1 MARELN
7 EGVNV
12 QDSLPFTLE
21 NGTTVDLRQD
31 TLFLMSGDGTENFS
45 VRLRS
50 DGTASI
56 CLPDMTFIDFP
67 LNDLSAEETIEVLSS
82 MEETL
87 KTAIAETIL
96 EDREKAVHFINNDY
110 VDVFVSDECLYT
122 ENRENLT
129 NKLEDVK
136 PKQTGIEL

>member
-31 TLFLMSGDGTENFS
+31 TLWLQSGDGTENFS
-45 VRLRS
+45 VSLGS

-56 CLPDMTFIDFP
+56 CLPDMTFVDFP
-67 LNDLSAEETIEVLSS
+67 LNDLNAEETMEVLSS

-96 EDREKAVHFINNDY
+96 EDREKPVHFINNDY
-110 VDVFVSDECLYT
+110 VDILVGDEYAGT

-129 NKLEDVK
+129 DKLEDVK